1 MKGIN
6 EYLDESKQALV
17 SEVQNEYDKDYAYQ
31 TFVYDAGQK
40 KFEYGFLTYN
50 KDQEFYSVTA
60 LNKDCEFAWD
70 FAFQYHQQPE
80 DLFDLEIGES
90 IADKNKNEYVITR
103 IW

>member
-1 MKGIN
+1 MKNITDKIF
-6 EYLDESKQALV
+6 EAKQDLCP
-17 SEVQNEYDKDYAYQ
+17 EVQNEFEKDYAYQ
-31 TFVYDAGQK
+31 SFAIKNSKYQ
-40 KFEYGFLTYN
+40 YGFLTYN

-60 LNKDCEFAWD
+60 LNKDCEYAWD